1 MRTMNPSNSRRNFIR
16 QFSLGTVAVSTA
28 ALGGCGGDDPD
39 NRSVSFA
46 HGVASGDPLADRV
59 ILWTRVSAT
68 GTDEL
73 DVGWEIAADKDF
85 SKPVASGLVST
96 GPATDFTVK
105 VDAAGL
111 SPNQSYYYRFGTQG
125 VLSPVGRTRTLPT
138 GSVARARFAVFSCS
152 NYPGGY
158 FNVYADA
165 AAFDDIDVGLHL
177 GDYIYEYAAGG
188 YASQDAASLGRVSQP
203 ATEIITL
210 SDYRRRYQQ
219 YRSDPDL
226 QAVHAR
232 MPFITVWDDHE
243 LTNDTWRGGAQN
255 HDPATEG
262 LWEAR
267 RQMAIQAYHEWMPI
281 RQPDPARPERIYRSF
296 DFGKL
301 LSLHMLD
308 TRVIGRDKQLAYS
321 SYVGADRSFDAAAFL
336 ADVSDPARQ
345 LMGAEQSAWL
355 QGQMSRSTATWQVLG
370 QQVLMAR
377 MLLPAPMV
385 LGTVGYAA
393 YFAIAAKQQ
402 AGLPLSASE
411 QQLLAAQPIPYN
423 LDAWDGY
430 QAAREAVLDM
440 ARTLDKNLVVLAGDT
455 HNAWASDLR
464 DAEGRAVGVEF
475 GVPSV
480 SSPGFEVYFPAAA
493 PAVIAGGMEQL
504 IGPLQYAETA
514 SRGFVVLTVTPSEAR
529 AEYRYVD
536 TIKAKNYKAVTGKIL
551 RTLPGRANRKLVA
564 A

>member
-1 MRTMNPSNSRRNFIR
+1 MSQSHSRRKFIR
-16 QFSLGTVAVSTA
+16 HFSLGTVAVSAA
-28 ALGGCGGDDPD
+28 ALGGCGGDDPSD
-39 NRSVSFA
+39 RPVSFA

-59 ILWTRVSAT
+59 ILWTRVTTT
-68 GTDEL
+68 GTEDL
-73 DVGWEIAADKDF
+73 DVAWEIAQDKDF
-85 SKPVASGLVST
+85 AKPVASGLVST
-96 GPATDFTVK
+96 GPARDFTVK
-105 VDAAGL
+105 VDATGL
-111 SPNQSYYYRFGTQG
+111 SPNRSYYYRFGSQG

-138 GSVARARFAVFSCS
+138 GSVSRVRFAVFTCS

-188 YASQDAASLGRVSQP
+188 YASQNAASMGRVSQP

-210 SDYRRRYQQ
+210 SDYRLRYQQ

-262 LWEAR
+262 LWAGR

-281 RQPDPARPERIYRSF
+281 RMPDPARPERIYRSF
-296 DFGKL
+296 DFGNL

-308 TRVIGRDKQLAYS
+308 TRVIGRDKQL
-321 SYVGADRSFDAAAFL
+321 SYASYAGADRGFDAAAFM
-336 ADVSDPARQ
+336 ADVSAPERQ
-345 LMGAEQSAWL
+345 LMGAEQTAWL
-355 QGQMSRSTATWQVLG
+355 QGQMSKSTATWQVLG

-393 YFAIAAKQQ
+393 YFAIAAKQR
-402 AGLPLSASE
+402 AGLPLSAAE
-411 QQLLAAQPIPYN
+411 QQQLAATPIPYN

-430 QAAREAVLDM
+430 QAARETVLNM

-455 HNAWASDLR
+455 HNAWASDLH
-464 DAEGRAVGVEF
+464 DAGGRPVGVEF

-480 SSPGFEVYFPAAA
+480 SSPGFETYFPTAE
-493 PAVIAGGMEQL
+493 PAVIAAGMEQL

-514 SRGFVVLTVTPSEAR
+514 SRGFVVLTVTPAETR

-536 TIKAKNYKAVTGKIL
+536 TVKAKTYQAAVRKTL
-551 RTLPGRANRKLVA
+551 RVLPGSANRKLVMA
-564 A
+564 